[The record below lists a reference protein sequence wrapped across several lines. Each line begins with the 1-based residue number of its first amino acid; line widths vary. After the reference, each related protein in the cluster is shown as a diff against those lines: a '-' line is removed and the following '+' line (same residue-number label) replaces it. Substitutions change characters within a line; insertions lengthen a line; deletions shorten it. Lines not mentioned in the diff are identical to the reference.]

1 MEHSHSSTMK
11 ANVATLGIHL
21 KGLQELSG
29 AIAKEYGRDNKEPS
43 DHRADMQ
50 EAIIQL
56 KAGILC
62 VSNAHS
68 LASKYYSGAA
78 SR

>member
-1 MEHSHSSTMK
+1 MMENSHKSAMR

-21 KGLQELSG
+21 QGLRELS
-29 AIAKEYGRDNKEPS
+29 AAVAKEYGRDNKEPS

-56 KAGILC
+56 RAGILC

-68 LASKYYSGAA
+68 LASKYYSG
-78 SR
+78 